1 MPGDP
6 LKKVQPGQRLQIPA
20 EAFNAFLDASRY
32 VRARQHNNESEP
44 GDEFRQT
51 GIVKVR
57 NVTGQD
63 QQRYS
68 VLALQDPIIGPADN
82 LREFKNRVNFDGDV
96 PDDPPLSG
104 RYAVLLEPLA
114 KDAIGRGIVA
124 GVTPVRLRV
133 NPAQL
138 YDFAEVQ
145 AGETGAL
152 RNVPH
157 GSARVLWVEETGSTE
172 RWAVVRLDDGDYQAH
187 VLITSNAPDDDGYYP
202 GVVQRYDVDTK
213 TWQTLFECKVVDI
226 NQ

>member
-6 LKKVQPGQRLQIPA
+6 LKKVQAGQRLQVPA

-32 VRARQHNNESEP
+32 VRARQHNTESES

-57 NVTGQD
+57 NVTGED
-63 QQRYS
+63 QVRYS

-82 LREFKNRVNFDGDV
+82 LREFKNRVNFDGGV
-96 PDDPPLSG
+96 PDDPPRSG
-104 RYAVLLEPLA
+104 RYTVLLEPLA

-133 NPAQL
+133 NPDQL

-187 VLITSNAPDDDGYYP
+187 VLITSNVPDDDGYYP